1 MFRNVPYLVD
11 KIIVTWYNEKNNS
24 QKSGINFDLENKM
37 GNKYDICKFK
47 ERFRKLRVDKGITQ
61 EALGNQP
68 IGDNN
73 HRYMRVADRRTISNW
88 EKGSTLPNVET
99 AIELCEIFDC
109 EFDYLFG
116 KIDLPHKDETDI
128 QAATGLSEKA
138 IQAIK
143 NSDHYR
149 GLPSMPSMKECS
161 GNPKDMLDKLL
172 QDVRF
177 HDVLTQIGHY
187 YNGILSLENH
197 EAAFQEMQSSD
208 PSDYEN
214 ALATVY
220 ESGMV
225 VIRPEGAA
233 EHHLYLA
240 CEKLK
245 EIVRDFSNKE
255 KEARSENGKE

>member
-1 MFRNVPYLVD
+1 MRTFKDSKHENTVLDTIGERIRSERLRKGWTQVKFASKLGLYVNHSRISKWENGNEIPGDDIVRMMAKVFECEYCYL
-11 KIIVTWYNEKNNS
+11 KGEYPQRTRTEA
-24 QKSGINFDLENKM
+24 
-37 GNKYDICKFK
+37 DIK
-47 ERFRKLRVDKGITQ
+47 Q
-61 EALGNQP
+61 
-68 IGDNN
+68 
-73 HRYMRVADRRTISNW
+73 
-88 EKGSTLPNVET
+88 
-99 AIELCEIFDC
+99 
-109 EFDYLFG
+109 
-116 KIDLPHKDETDI
+116 
-128 QAATGLSEKA
+128 ATGLSDKA
-138 IQAIK
+138 VEAIK
-143 NSDHYR
+143 NADHYR

>member
-1 MFRNVPYLVD
+1 MTTLSIGDR
-11 KIIVTWYNEKNNS
+11 I
-24 QKSGINFDLENKM
+24 KSE
-37 GNKYDICKFK
+37 
-47 ERFRKLRVDKGITQ
+47 RKLKGWTQ
-61 EALGNQP
+61 VKLSVKLGFKPDNSHVSRWETGKEIPGDDLLRKMANVFECEYCYLQGEYPQRTRTEA
-68 IGDNN
+68 
-73 HRYMRVADRRTISNW
+73 
-88 EKGSTLPNVET
+88 
-99 AIELCEIFDC
+99 
-109 EFDYLFG
+109 
-116 KIDLPHKDETDI
+116 DI
-128 QAATGLSEKA
+128 KKATGLSDKA
-138 IQAIK
+138 VEAIK
-143 NSDHYR
+143 NANHYKGDPR
-149 GLPSMPSMKECS
+149 HPALDAYLN
-161 GNPKDMLDKLL
+161 NPKSMLDKLL
-172 QDVRF
+172 QDIRF

-187 YNGILSLENH
+187 YAGILRLENH
-197 EAAFQEMQSSD
+197 EAIIQEMQSSD

>member
-1 MFRNVPYLVD
+1 MRTFKDSKHENTVLDTIGERIRSERLRKGWTQVKFASKLGLYVNHSRISKWENGNEIPGDDIVRMMANVFECEYCYL
-11 KIIVTWYNEKNNS
+11 KGEYPQRTRTEA
-24 QKSGINFDLENKM
+24 
-37 GNKYDICKFK
+37 DIKK
-47 ERFRKLRVDKGITQ
+47 
-61 EALGNQP
+61 
-68 IGDNN
+68 
-73 HRYMRVADRRTISNW
+73 
-88 EKGSTLPNVET
+88 
-99 AIELCEIFDC
+99 
-109 EFDYLFG
+109 
-116 KIDLPHKDETDI
+116 
-128 QAATGLSEKA
+128 ATGLSDKA
-138 IQAIK
+138 VEAIK
-143 NSDHYR
+143 NADHYR
-149 GLPSMPSMKECS
+149 GLPSMPSMKECL

-197 EAAFQEMQSSD
+197 EAAFHEMQSSD

-220 ESGMV
+220 ESGRV
-225 VIRPEGAA
+225 VIRPEEAA

-240 CEKLK
+240 CEKFK

>member
-1 MFRNVPYLVD
+1 
-11 KIIVTWYNEKNNS
+11 
-24 QKSGINFDLENKM
+24 
-37 GNKYDICKFK
+37 
-47 ERFRKLRVDKGITQ
+47 
-61 EALGNQP
+61 
-68 IGDNN
+68 
-73 HRYMRVADRRTISNW
+73 
-88 EKGSTLPNVET
+88 
-99 AIELCEIFDC
+99 
-109 EFDYLFG
+109 
-116 KIDLPHKDETDI
+116 
-128 QAATGLSEKA
+128 
-138 IQAIK
+138 
-143 NSDHYR
+143 
-149 GLPSMPSMKECS
+149 MPSMKECS

-220 ESGMV
+220 ESGRV
-225 VIRPEGAA
+225 VIRPEEAA

-240 CEKLK
+240 CEKFK

>member
-1 MFRNVPYLVD
+1 M
-11 KIIVTWYNEKNNS
+11 
-24 QKSGINFDLENKM
+24 
-37 GNKYDICKFK
+37 
-47 ERFRKLRVDKGITQ
+47 
-61 EALGNQP
+61 
-68 IGDNN
+68 
-73 HRYMRVADRRTISNW
+73 RTIRDNEYENNVLGTIGERIRSERKRKRWSQIKFASELDLYVDHSRISKW
-88 EKGSTLPNVET
+88 ENGN
-99 AIELCEIFDC
+99 EIPGDDILRKMAQVFEC
-109 EFDYLFG
+109 DYGYLIG
-116 KIDLPHKDETDI
+116 EYPQRTRTESDI
-128 QAATGLSEKA
+128 KKATGLSDKA
-138 IQAIK
+138 VEAIK
-143 NSDHYR
+143 NADHYR
-149 GLPSMPSMKECS
+149 GLPSMPSMKECL

-187 YNGILSLENH
+187 YNGIISLENH
-197 EAAFQEMQSSD
+197 EAAFQEMQDSD

-220 ESGMV
+220 ESGRV
-225 VIRPEGAA
+225 VIRPEEAA

>member
-1 MFRNVPYLVD
+1 MTTLSIGDR
-11 KIIVTWYNEKNNS
+11 I
-24 QKSGINFDLENKM
+24 KSE
-37 GNKYDICKFK
+37 
-47 ERFRKLRVDKGITQ
+47 RKLKGWTQ
-61 EALGNQP
+61 VKLSVKLGFKPDNSHVSRWETGNEIPGDDLLRKMAQVFECDYGYL
-68 IGDNN
+68 IGE
-73 HRYMRVADRRTISNW
+73 YPQRTRTES
-88 EKGSTLPNVET
+88 
-99 AIELCEIFDC
+99 
-109 EFDYLFG
+109 
-116 KIDLPHKDETDI
+116 DI
-128 QAATGLSEKA
+128 KKATGLSDKA
-138 IQAIK
+138 VEAIK
-143 NSDHYR
+143 NADHYR

-187 YNGILSLENH
+187 YNGILSLKNH

-214 ALATVY
+214 ALAIVY
-220 ESGMV
+220 ESGRA
-225 VIRPEGAA
+225 VIRPEEAA

-240 CEKLK
+240 CEKFK